1 MQNKLE
7 DLQERFQAIQIEL
20 RDKDEMLGRFQNSD
34 EVQKNEES
42 TLKKGHTSTKDVE
55 TQTEVCVESVS
66 TCSYSSYI
74 DDHVSI
80 GSFEKHTLWARP
92 KFLTKMDYKGG
103 GLAVNG
109 QGITQP
115 LEVKEI
121 P

>member
-20 RDKDEMLGRFQNSD
+20 RDKDEMLGRFQNNV
-34 EVQKNEES
+34 EVQTNEEY
-42 TLKKGHTSTKDVE
+42 TLQKGQTFTKDVE

-80 GSFEKHTLWARP
+80 GSFEKHTL
-92 KFLTKMDYKGG
+92 
-103 GLAVNG
+103 
-109 QGITQP
+109 
-115 LEVKEI
+115 
-121 P
+121 